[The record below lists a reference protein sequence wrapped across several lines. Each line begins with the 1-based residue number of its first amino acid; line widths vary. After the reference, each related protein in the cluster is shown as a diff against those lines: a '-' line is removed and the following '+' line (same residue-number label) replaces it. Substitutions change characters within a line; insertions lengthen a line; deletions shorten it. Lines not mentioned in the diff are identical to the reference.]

1 MVRRLVL
8 FFVLTIILTG
18 LSYFLLDIIDA
29 HRSRL
34 LILIVAILIITV
46 ILLMFNQYY
55 RITNMPGDKK

>member
-34 LILIVAILIITV
+34 LILIVTILIITV

>member
-1 MVRRLVL
+1 M